1 MSDLR
6 LPRRTHR
13 LGPLVV
19 LRWLVAF
26 TVFGLLLAPR
36 PVMAAPSP
44 AGATGWPL
52 PGQVSVL
59 QPFNPPATPYGPGNR
74 GVDLAAPVGTS
85 VLAAAAGRV
94 VFAGMVAGR
103 GVVVV
108 SHGSLRTTYEPVSPR
123 LRIGAEVRAGETI
136 GVLAAG
142 ARCAPQTCL
151 HWGLLRGKVYLDPL
165 SLVPGSELTFQGPVR
180 LLPASSRAVATR
192 RAAQRVLA
200 ARLASTLQASSGLA
214 GSPGRHGFARPV
226 PGAVTSGFGRRLH
239 PVRKVWK
246 LHDGTD
252 FGAPCGTPIRAPYAG
267 TVTRAFANA
276 GYGRRL
282 FLDHGRVDGRHVVT
296 SYNHAERYVVGVGSR
311 VSPGQVLG
319 YVGSTGLSTG
329 CHLHLMVWLNGSLT
343 DPLSWL

>member
-1 MSDLR
+1 V
-6 LPRRTHR
+6 
-13 LGPLVV
+13 LVV
-19 LRWLVAF
+19 LRWLVAV
-26 TVFGLLLAPR
+26 TAFGLLLAPL
-36 PVMAAPSP
+36 PVMAAPAQP
-44 AGATGWPL
+44 AASGWPL
-52 PGQVSVL
+52 PGDGQVL
-59 QPFNPPATPYGPGNR
+59 RPFDPPETPYGPGNR
-74 GVDLAAPVGTS
+74 GVDLEASVGST
-85 VLAAAAGRV
+85 VLATAAGRV

-103 GVVVV
+103 GVMVV
-108 SHGSLRTTYEPVSPR
+108 SHGSLRTTYEPVTAR
-123 LRIGAEVRAGETI
+123 LPVGAEVKAGEVI

-142 ARCAPQTCL
+142 TRCGPRSCL
-151 HWGLLRGKVYLDPL
+151 HWGLLRGKTYLNPL
-165 SLVPGSELTFQGPVR
+165 TLVSGSDLTFQGPVR

-200 ARLASTLQASSGLA
+200 ARLAGARQGPA
-214 GSPGRHGFARPV
+214 GRHGFARPV
-226 PGAVTSGFGRRLH
+226 AGAVTSGFGRRLH

-282 FLDHGRVDGRHVVT
+282 FLDHGQVDGRRVVT

-311 VSPGQVLG
+311 VTRGQVLG

-329 CHLHLMVWLNGSLT
+329 CHLHLMVWLDNGLT